1 MRIAI
6 NLVLIA
12 LIGFLVYML
21 YSSIEEPIAFQKEKE
36 RRKEVVKLKLETLRT
51 CQEMHRDITG
61 YFSGNYDTLA
71 KVLKEGQ
78 FRIIKVT
85 GDPDDPT
92 SPEIFYD
99 TIYAPAIDSIQKL
112 GINVDSLKYVPF
124 TEGDTFFMEADTIIY
139 QKTKVN
145 VMEAG
150 TTWKTFMG
158 KFGTERYAKYDN
170 NYKPGATFK
179 FGDLSTPTLTGNW
192 E

>member
-6 NLVLIA
+6 NLVLI
-12 LIGFLVYML
+12 LLVGFLVYSL

-36 RRKEVVKLKLETLRT
+36 RRKQIVQSKLETLRT
-51 CQEMHRDITG
+51 CQEMYRDITG
-61 YFSGNYDTLA
+61 LFAGNYDTLSH
-71 KVLKEGQ
+71 VLKNGK

-85 GDPDDPT
+85 GDPDDPN
-92 SPEIFYD
+92 SPDIFYD
-99 TIYAPAIDSIQKL
+99 TIYRPAFDSIQTL

-124 TEGDTFFMEADTIIY
+124 TKGDTFYMSADTIIY

-158 KFGTERYAKYDN
+158 KFGTEKYAQYDN
-170 NYKPGATFK
+170 AYKPNSAFK
-179 FGDLSTPTLTGNW
+179 FGDLSTPTLSGNW

>member
-1 MRIAI
+1 MRLAI
-6 NLVLIA
+6 NLVLI
-12 LIGFLVYML
+12 LFIGFLVYSL
-21 YSSIEEPIAFQKEKE
+21 YNSIKEPIAFQDEKE
-36 RRKEVVKLKLETLRT
+36 RRKEVVQAKLETLRT
-51 CQEMHRDITG
+51 CQEMYRDITG
-61 YFSGNYDTLA
+61 LFAGNYDTLSH
-71 KVLKEGQ
+71 VLKTGQ
-78 FRIIKVT
+78 FRIIRVT

-99 TIYAPAIDSIQKL
+99 TIFRPAFDSVRTL

-124 TEGDTFFMEADTIIY
+124 AEGDTFYLEADTIIY

-158 KFGTERYAKYDN
+158 EFGTERYTKYDN
-170 NYKPGATFK
+170 SYNPKASFK